1 MSEPRQE
8 RADAARNRAAILHA
22 AEQLLAGQR
31 PEHISLDQIAQHAGV
46 GKGTI
51 FHRFGSRTGL
61 MRSLMQERVRVLDDA
76 IQVGPP
82 PLGPG
87 APPQERLIAF
97 LDAAIDLA
105 TRNIALIAA
114 YEQAEQAEQG
124 ERQEGFVYQSWH
136 RHIASLI
143 TEARP
148 DLDADL
154 IGHILLSSLHSDLVT
169 HLLRRGETTRLTTTL
184 RELVA
189 SLLDAPQGDPSR

>member
-22 AEQLLAGQR
+22 AEQLFAGQS
-31 PEHISLDQIAQHAGV
+31 PEHVSLDQIAQHAGV

-76 IQVGPP
+76 IQTGPP

-105 TRNIALIAA
+105 TRNIALMAA
-114 YEQAEQAEQG
+114 YEQAEQG

-143 TEARP
+143 NQARP

-154 IGHILLSSLHSDLVT
+154 IGHILLSSLHSDLVI

-184 RELVA
+184 HELVA
-189 SLLDAPQGDPSR
+189 SLLGASQVNPSR